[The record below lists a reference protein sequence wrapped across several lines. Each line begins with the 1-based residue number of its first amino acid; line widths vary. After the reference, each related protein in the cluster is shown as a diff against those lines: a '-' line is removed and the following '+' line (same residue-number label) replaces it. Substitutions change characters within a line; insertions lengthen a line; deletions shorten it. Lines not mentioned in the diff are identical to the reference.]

1 MQSAW
6 SHKWCQFSLDGVVVV
21 TPINRPG
28 HLFYMDTLRKGE
40 DRFIPFFFFFF

>member
-1 MQSAW
+1 M
-6 SHKWCQFSLDGVVVV
+6 VV

-40 DRFIPFFFFFF
+40 DRFIPVFFFFFFLVAHNWKCPDYSIM